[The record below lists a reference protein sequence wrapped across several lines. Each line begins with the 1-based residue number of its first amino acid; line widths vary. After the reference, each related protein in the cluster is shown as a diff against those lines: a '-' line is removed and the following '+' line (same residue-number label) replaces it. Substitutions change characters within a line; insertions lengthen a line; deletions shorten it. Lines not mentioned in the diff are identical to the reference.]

1 MKKTQFLLL
10 FFTFI
15 FFKIALS
22 QYNSV
27 LSSGEW
33 YKIATNQN
41 SVYKLDYSDLN
52 SMGIDVSN
60 VNISNIKIY
69 GNGGGMLPS
78 LNSDFRYD
86 DLIENSIKIH
96 DLNNNN
102 FFDYEDYI
110 LFYGQ
115 SPHVWK
121 FDSNINMRSKF
132 S

>member
-1 MKKTQFLLL
+1 MVILLQMKKTQFLL

-69 GNGGGMLPS
+69 
-78 LNSDFRYD
+78 
-86 DLIENSIKIH
+86 ITK
-96 DLNNNN
+96 
-102 FFDYEDYI
+102 
-110 LFYGQ
+110 
-115 SPHVWK
+115 
-121 FDSNINMRSKF
+121 
-132 S
+132 